1 MKEITRESIS
11 AMQIDKTEWK
21 GREGREGN
29 SVGCLSPRCL
39 RDTGVIAEMF
49 MAGSTATASFVSG
62 RVEAIRTHGPL
73 PF

>member
-1 MKEITRESIS
+1 
-11 AMQIDKTEWK
+11 MQCKSTK
-21 GREGREGN
+21 RNGREEKGREGN